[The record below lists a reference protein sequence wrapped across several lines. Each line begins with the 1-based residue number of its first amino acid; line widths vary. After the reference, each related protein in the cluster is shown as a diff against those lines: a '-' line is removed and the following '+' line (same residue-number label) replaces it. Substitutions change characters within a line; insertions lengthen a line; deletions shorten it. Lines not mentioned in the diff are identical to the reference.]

1 MQSEACIFVFVKYIF
16 LKRVFEQFAQGRA
29 TPPSICTTPKYS
41 CLQMCLTS
49 VAWANVEA
57 GIYHLNDERRFLFIG
72 ITTKKHLTN
81 TSNHRR
87 IPQ

>member
-1 MQSEACIFVFVKYIF
+1 MNNLPKVGQH
-16 LKRVFEQFAQGRA
+16 LLPFAQL
-29 TPPSICTTPKYS
+29 CPKYS

-72 ITTKKHLTN
+72 ITTKNHLTN
-81 TSNHRR
+81 VSNH
-87 IPQ
+87 